1 MNQRLCFS
9 LCLVVF
15 LAGGVILAIG
25 GGESG
30 TGVGTTV
37 ALAGLV
43 VIGWTLLA
51 APKGAGD

>member
-1 MNQRLCFS
+1 MKAKPLS
-9 LCLVVF
+9 LGIGALLF
-15 LAGGVILAIG
+15 LAGGVILAMG

-51 APKGAGD
+51 GPRTDE